1 VALALNKASVPTF
14 MLDGYRPREL
24 GSTPDKEAI
33 AVRVGHHCPSILR
46 RCRLESAVRAS
57 LALDNT
63 HDEVDLLVPCCA
75 GLPRR
80 MATSLTRTKDERPSS
95 ETERLNPI

>member
-63 HDEVDLLVPCCA
+63 HDELDLLVA
-75 GLPRR
+75 VLRR
-80 MATSLTRTKDERPSS
+80 LAPEDGYVANAHQGTSGHRR
-95 ETERLNPI
+95 RRNV